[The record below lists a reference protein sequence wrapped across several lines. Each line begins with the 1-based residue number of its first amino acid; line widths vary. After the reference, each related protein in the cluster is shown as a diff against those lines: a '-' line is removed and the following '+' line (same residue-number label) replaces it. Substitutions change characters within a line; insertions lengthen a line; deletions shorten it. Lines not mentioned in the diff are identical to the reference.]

1 MNDVPAH
8 ISISPRHGTRRF
20 RRNARLTVADGVL
33 TATDRNGA
41 SSSVALDGSPSTPTW
56 VTFREDPVLGRH
68 EMAFTDPDGNAFV
81 ITALG
86 HWDSFERNDLT
97 DAAGLLMVD
106 LQPHDAPRLRPDGRY
121 ILDSTWWKYT
131 PQVGP
136 LGFAA
141 GMLSMAIEPLRW
153 LGFAILIAAFTYSMA
168 ALFSGAFAKHRK
180 GPAYEA
186 EQAFLKGDKHAFDA
200 FHEARRKRLL
210 AAGRA
215 DLLPPEPETETGS
228 A

>member
-1 MNDVPAH
+1 VSTVSAG
-8 ISISPRHGTRRF
+8 ISISPTHGTRRF
-20 RRNARLTVADGVL
+20 RRNARLTLADGIL
-33 TATDRNGA
+33 TATDRNGE
-41 SSSVALDGSPSTPTW
+41 SSSVKLDGSPSTPTW
-56 VTFREDPVLGRH
+56 VTFREDPVLGH
-68 EMAFTDPDGNAFV
+68 EMAFTDSDGNAFV
-81 ITALG
+81 ITTIE

-97 DAAGLLMVD
+97 DAAGLLMVN
-106 LQPHDAPRLRPDGRY
+106 LQPHDAPRLRPDGRAV
-121 ILDSTWWKYT
+121 LDSTWWKFT

-136 LGFAA
+136 LGFTA
-141 GMLSMAIEPLRW
+141 GMISMAIEPIRW

-186 EQAFLKGDKHAFDA
+186 EQAFLKGDKHAFDK
-200 FHEARRKRLL
+200 FHEARRERLL

-215 DLLPPEPETETGS
+215 DLLPPEPETGS